1 MTNVVGFVAQNTHKN
16 TLTDTNP
23 NTNATNSLAKYQF
36 NGLERH
42 PANILRLISELE
54 GSYQL
59 LKYMGFEDDM
69 NTLEQIKR
77 PYYKLYFKTKKEYD
91 NKDL

>member
-1 MTNVVGFVAQNTHKN
+1 MTQD
-16 TLTDTNP
+16 L
-23 NTNATNSLAKYQF
+23 SKYDF
-36 NGLERH
+36 GGLERH

-69 NTLEQIKR
+69 HTIDQLKK
-77 PYYKLYFKTKKEYD
+77 PYYKLYFKTKKEYEQ
-91 NKDL
+91 KET

>member
-1 MTNVVGFVAQNTHKN
+1 MTSSIY
-16 TLTDTNP
+16 D
-23 NTNATNSLAKYQF
+23 F

-59 LKYMGFEDDM
+59 LKYMGFKDDM
-69 NTLEQIKR
+69 DTIEQMKR
-77 PYYKLYFKTKKEYD
+77 PYYKLYFKTKKEYEQ
-91 NKDL
+91 